1 MVLHSSRGEKNV
13 TEEEIWRPIEG
24 CDKYE
29 VSNLGRVR
37 SFRRYPAGKIMKPHI
52 NQDGYQRVIL
62 RTVNGEKYNFSIHR
76 LVANAFIPNP
86 KQLPIINH
94 IDENKVNNHVSNLE
108 WCSQKHNVACYMA
121 LHPWN
126 CFGED
131 VSTAT
136 LTNEQAIEIYK
147 LTQSGELT
155 QQEIADLYGTSYS
168 VVNEIKRGYRWSY
181 ITGQEWIRLN
191 RNHLTEDDVRDIY
204 RLAWDGK
211 TPQKVIAK
219 RYNTTVGFVSL
230 IKNGRCYTRITGA
243 QHVVQKPH
251 ITDELALT
259 IYNFENK
266 ENLTLAEIGALFG
279 VSAATVQSIQ
289 CGRAKSHITH
299 KQYMKKLH
307 GSAKFSEDDV
317 LIICGLFDDGLSNRE
332 IADIYH
338 TPTSVIYSIRNGITW
353 SCITGIPNNLYKV
366 RKKETT
372 QLCTIDEWL

>member
-1 MVLHSSRGEKNV
+1 MVSHSSRGEKNV
-13 TEEEIWRPIEG
+13 NEEWRSIEG

-37 SFRRYPAGKIMKPHI
+37 SFWQSPTGKILKPHI
-52 NQDGYQRVIL
+52 DQHGYYRVL
-62 RTVNGEKYNFSIHR
+62 LKATNSEKHNYGVHR
-76 LVANAFIPNP
+76 LIANAFIPNP
-86 KQLPIINH
+86 NNLPIINH
-94 IDENKVNNHVSNLE
+94 IDEFKTNNHIANLE
-108 WCSQKHNVACYMA
+108 WCDCRYNNAYYRS
-121 LHPWN
+121 LHPEKVY
-126 CFGED
+126 GES
-131 VSTAT
+131 VGTAT

-147 LTQSGELT
+147 LTQSEELN
-155 QQEIADLYGTSYS
+155 QQEIADQYNISYS

-181 ITGQEWIRLN
+181 ITGHEWIKLN
-191 RNHLTEDDVRDIY
+191 RNHLTEDNVRDIY
-204 RLAWDGK
+204 KLAWDGK

-219 RYNTTVGFVSL
+219 KYNTTVGFVSL

-251 ITDELALT
+251 ITDELAIT
-259 IYNFENK
+259 IYNFGNK

-279 VSAATVQSIQ
+279 VSAATVQSIK
-289 CGRAKSHITH
+289 CGRVKSHITH
-299 KQYMKKLH
+299 KQYVKKLH
-307 GSAKFSEDDV
+307 GGAKFSEADV
-317 LIICGLFDDGLSNRE
+317 LTICGLFDDGLSNRE

-338 TPTSVIYSIRNGITW
+338 TSTSVIYSIRNGITW